1 MSNFTSPKAATVSIF
16 GSTGSIGRQA
26 LDVIRDSADPPQVH
40 ALSANS
46 NFEAL
51 CVQIGEF
58 RPKVVVVGSLAMAH
72 QVSERFAW
80 LECRVG
86 AEGLSQS
93 AGEAEI
99 ALNAVVGFAGLSV
112 TMGAVRAG
120 RRLALA
126 NKESLVAAGPVVR
139 KAMEN
144 SRAEIVPVDSE
155 HAAIHQCLRAGRV
168 TEVERLILTSSGGPF
183 RTMSI
188 EALSKVTKADALR
201 HPTWAMGPKI
211 TVDSSTLMNKA
222 LEIIEAVELFSV
234 RPDQVEVVVHPESIV
249 HSMVGFVDGSLLA
262 QLSQPDMRLP
272 IAYALGYPQRLAPA
286 YGAIDFAKALA
297 LHFEA
302 PRREIFRGLDF
313 AYRALEVGRGAP
325 AWLNAINEVAVTS
338 FLEDRINW
346 GDIYPIIAESLELF
360 MPVDLNS
367 AQDVMDLDQMARVRC
382 LEVIDKK
389 FASPR

>member
-286 YGAIDFAKALA
+286 YGALDFAEELA

-313 AYRALEVGRGAP
+313 AYGALEVGRGAP
-325 AWLNAINEVAVTS
+325 AWLNAINEVAVTN

-346 GDIYPIIAESLELF
+346 GDIYPVIAESLELF

-367 AQDVMDLDQMARVRC
+367 AQDVMDLDQIARVRC